1 MTCHQMVSTR
11 SVSAGKWFQ
20 KVSSSASEGSALAP
34 LVTSLGWSA
43 LPFPSWWQPAP
54 PREGRHSV
62 NGIFFFFNFHFMG
75 PSLFS
80 QFPGTLS
87 GARILGFHEQ
97 IHVLLTHFLCICICI
112 AFFHPP
118 SCYPKSLHH
127 TLSFHMRVALVPFC
141 LVCVPLPWQSFH
153 DL

>member
-62 NGIFFFFNFHFMG
+62 NGIFFFTGTRCLIYVLIFG
-75 PSLFS
+75 CTGSSLLYSAFS
-80 QFPGTLS
+80 
-87 GARILGFHEQ
+87 
-97 IHVLLTHFLCICICI
+97 
-112 AFFHPP
+112 
-118 SCYPKSLHH
+118 
-127 TLSFHMRVALVPFC
+127 SF
-141 LVCVPLPWQSFH
+141 
-153 DL
+153 